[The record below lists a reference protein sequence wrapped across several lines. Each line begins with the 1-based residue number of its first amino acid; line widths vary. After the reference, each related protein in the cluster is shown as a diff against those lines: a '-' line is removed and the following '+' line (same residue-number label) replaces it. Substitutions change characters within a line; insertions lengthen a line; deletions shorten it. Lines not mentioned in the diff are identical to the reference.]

1 MPVAPPLLNK
11 LVLGPTPGPQAK
23 ETPTHMKK
31 LALLFAAVFVAGVAV
46 ADDKPVAPNAAS
58 HSDKAAASAK
68 THEVEAEIVA
78 VDAVKNTLTL
88 KGETE
93 NKTVPVEGKAVA
105 SLKDVKVGSKVT
117 LTCKDDEKGAHKAVV
132 GIKAA
137 PVAK

>member
-1 MPVAPPLLNK
+1 
-11 LVLGPTPGPQAK
+11 
-23 ETPTHMKK
+23 MKK
-31 LALLFAAVFVAGVAV
+31 LALLFAVVFAAGVAM
-46 ADDKPVAPNAAS
+46 ADEKPAAPSAAS
-58 HSDKAAASAK
+58 QKAVAAK

-93 NKTVPVEGKAVA
+93 NKTVPVEGKAIA

-117 LTCKDDEKGAHKAVV
+117 LTCKDDDKGAHQAVV
-132 GIKAA
+132 GIKTA